1 MSWLA
6 RSIANTLRL
15 EDEDDDHNAVVSAIP
30 SHPPSPSTTPRN
42 HMDSQSQLDD
52 QALSRGVKED
62 LTEFKQTLTRQFWGV
77 ASFLAPP
84 PPHPSFTSSHPRPD
98 GDLAAPPDW
107 NPSLP
112 SNQSDPSISV
122 DEEDEDHPSD
132 PVEVL
137 KMLSNYD
144 AYAKSGNSQ
153 VECYEE
159 VDWGDAVGIT
169 EEVLTFATNI
179 AMHPETWID
188 FPIDEEEDNDDFE
201 MSDAQKE
208 HAFTIERLAPR
219 LAALRIELCPYHM
232 SESYFWKVYFVLLHS
247 RLNKHDAEVLS
258 TPQVAAARTMWMQ
271 ELQKQTKPESHWCGR
286 DTFELKDRSDVLE
299 DSSPMAFHDTHSGS
313 MLPWTFI
320 SEPSMPSMS
329 SNYETDKYQIESSET
344 QFIDKSV
351 IVEKPIIKNE
361 DRNLTIGSSS
371 KFHVQNYEDDSD
383 NDWLEED
390 FELGGCNGTIL
401 PLENE
406 EDISF
411 SDLDDDDMVLPA
423 KFKIASK
430 E

>member
-6 RSIANTLRL
+6 RSIANSLRL
-15 EDEDDDHNAVVSAIP
+15 EDEDHQHNDAVSPIP
-30 SHPPSPSTTPRN
+30 SHPPSPSTTQRN
-42 HMDSQSQLDD
+42 LMDSQSQLDD
-52 QALSRGVKED
+52 EALSRGVKDD

-84 PPHPSFTSSHPRPD
+84 PPHPRPD
-98 GDLAAPPDW
+98 GDLPALSDW
-107 NPSLP
+107 KPSDP
-112 SNQSDPSISV
+112 SNHSDPSISG
-122 DEEDEDHPSD
+122 DEEDEEYEDDPSD

-137 KMLSNYD
+137 KMRSNYD
-144 AYAKSGNSQ
+144 ACAKSGNLQ
-153 VECYEE
+153 GECYEE

-169 EEVLTFATNI
+169 DEVLTFATNI

-188 FPIDEEEDNDDFE
+188 FPIDEEEDND
-201 MSDAQKE
+201 
-208 HAFTIERLAPR
+208 
-219 LAALRIELCPYHM
+219 AALRIELCPCHM

-247 RLNKHDAEVLS
+247 RLNKHDAEILS
-258 TPQVAAARTMWMQ
+258 TPQVAAARSMWMQ
-271 ELQKQTKPESHWCGR
+271 ELQKQTKPESYWGDR
-286 DTFELKDRSDVLE
+286 DTFELKDRSDVLQE

-313 MLPWTFI
+313 TLPWTFT
-320 SEPSMPSMS
+320 SEPSMSSVS
-329 SNYETDKYQIESSET
+329 SNYETEKYQMESSET

-351 IVEKPIIKNE
+351 IVEKPLIKNE
-361 DRNLTIGSSS
+361 DKNSTVGSSS
-371 KFHVQNYEDDSD
+371 KFLARNYEEESD

-390 FELGGCNGTIL
+390 SELGGCNGTIL

>member
-6 RSIANTLRL
+6 RSIANSLRL
-15 EDEDDDHNAVVSAIP
+15 EDEDDGHNGVVSPIP
-30 SHPPSPSTTPRN
+30 SNPPSPSTAPPN
-42 HMDSQSQLDD
+42 QMDSQSELDD
-52 QALSRGVKED
+52 EALSRGVKED

-77 ASFLAPP
+77 ASFLAPQP
-84 PPHPSFTSSHPRPD
+84 PPHPSSTPSHPHPER
-98 GDLAAPPDW
+98 DLAAPPDW
-107 NPSLP
+107 KP
-112 SNQSDPSISV
+112 SNQSDPSISG
-122 DEEDEDHPSD
+122 DEDDEDDPSD

-137 KMLSNYD
+137 KMRSSYD
-144 AYAKSGNSQ
+144 AYAKSGNLQ
-153 VECYEE
+153 GECYQE
-159 VDWGDAVGIT
+159 VDWGDAIGIT
-169 EEVLTFATNI
+169 DEVLTFATNI

-188 FPIDEEEDNDDFE
+188 FPIDEEENSDDFE

-219 LAALRIELCPYHM
+219 LAALRIELCPCHM

-258 TPQVAAARTMWMQ
+258 TPQVVAARSMWMQ
-271 ELQKQTKPESHWCGR
+271 ELQKQTKPESYWCGR
-286 DTFELKDRSDVLE
+286 DTFELKDSSYVLQE
-299 DSSPMAFHDTHSGS
+299 GSSPMAFHDTHSGS
-313 MLPWTFI
+313 TLPWTFT
-320 SEPSMPSMS
+320 SEPSISSIS
-329 SNYETDKYQIESSET
+329 SNYETEKYQTESSEM

-351 IVEKPIIKNE
+351 IVEQPIIKND
-361 DRNLTIGSSS
+361 DRNSIIGSSS
-371 KFHVQNYEDDSD
+371 KFLVQNYEDESD

-390 FELGGCNGTIL
+390 SDLGGCNGTIL

-411 SDLDDDDMVLPA
+411 SDLEDDDMVLPA

>member
-15 EDEDDDHNAVVSAIP
+15 EDEDDDHNAVVSPIP

-77 ASFLAPP
+77 ASFLAPPPPPP

-159 VDWGDAVGIT
+159 VDWEDAVGIT

-188 FPIDEEEDNDDFE
+188 FPIDEEEDNDGMFLLLILPSNSLEACLLDSLQRRICYLVVIVFV
-201 MSDAQKE
+201 
-208 HAFTIERLAPR
+208 FIGYRTRVIE
-219 LAALRIELCPYHM
+219 
-232 SESYFWKVYFVLLHS
+232 WLLMI
-247 RLNKHDAEVLS
+247 L
-258 TPQVAAARTMWMQ
+258 
-271 ELQKQTKPESHWCGR
+271 
-286 DTFELKDRSDVLE
+286 
-299 DSSPMAFHDTHSGS
+299 
-313 MLPWTFI
+313 
-320 SEPSMPSMS
+320 
-329 SNYETDKYQIESSET
+329 
-344 QFIDKSV
+344 SV
-351 IVEKPIIKNE
+351 IV
-361 DRNLTIGSSS
+361 L
-371 KFHVQNYEDDSD
+371 
-383 NDWLEED
+383 
-390 FELGGCNGTIL
+390 
-401 PLENE
+401 
-406 EDISF
+406 
-411 SDLDDDDMVLPA
+411 
-423 KFKIASK
+423 
-430 E
+430 